1 MIEKLICI
9 VLIAFLWLFAFNEYC
24 DIANDYKN
32 VLNRYNTKIEQE
44 ITINEDFRYD

>member
-9 VLIAFLWLFAFNEYC
+9 VVIAFLWLFAFNEYFEIV
-24 DIANDYKN
+24 DDYKN

-44 ITINEDFRYD
+44 TTIYEDF